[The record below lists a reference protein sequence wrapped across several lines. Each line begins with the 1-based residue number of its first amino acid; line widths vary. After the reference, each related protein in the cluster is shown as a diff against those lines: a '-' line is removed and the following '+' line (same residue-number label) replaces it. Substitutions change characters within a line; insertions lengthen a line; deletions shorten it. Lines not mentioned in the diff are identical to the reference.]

1 MRVCLVTREFA
12 PFRGWG
18 AGTYASLCAAA
29 FAACGH
35 EVHVL
40 TDDERC
46 VREGPLVRPGVAFH
60 LVDMRSFPMNLRA
73 YASELQRYSRGVQ
86 LTLEALHAKHR
97 FDYIEF
103 PDFLGEAYDTLRA
116 RRTMGS
122 LRGAVLGIRTHMSI
136 RLIRQINR
144 DDWIDEERATCEHM
158 EAWSVA
164 HADVLLP
171 PCEAI
176 AVKLREQLAG
186 GGIGCG
192 VGQAQE
198 AVPMRVVH
206 LPIAASEL
214 RGELGAENRERR
226 TENGKRPIVLF
237 CGRFE
242 WRKGPQVLVE
252 AATTL
257 MRSGRDFDV
266 KFVGEDT
273 DTGPLRSSMRAWLE
287 ARMDAKFA
295 GRFTFSPRAG
305 RGELGGLFRQAC
317 VVCVP
322 SVWENFPFACSE
334 AMACGA
340 CVVGSDSGGMR
351 EIIEDG
357 VSGLLFRGGD
367 SEDLAR
373 VLARAM
379 DDATLRAKIASSA
392 PGRIE
397 AICEPAK
404 IVRQVEEAVA
414 AARVVME
421 RREAVIDERVRVAER
436 EQAGRDANR
445 DASRDANRDASRD
458 ASGPVVSVPVLSV
471 IVPVYNT
478 HEFLGD
484 TLASLRVQTF
494 AAFETIVV
502 DDGSTK
508 PETIAAL
515 AKLERD
521 ADGVTLRVVRA
532 VHGGLSHARNVGV
545 RAAKAPWVLPL
556 DSDDM
561 LHERAIERLVR
572 AKRRVPDAAFVTCGL
587 RSFTDDWRKPVA
599 GWIPLGGEADV
610 MGVINGASSCV
621 ALLEREAVLA
631 VGGYDTTLPAYEDWD
646 LYCALVARGGPDG
659 RTGEVV
665 PEFLVLHRLR
675 DDSMMHTLSRRRH
688 HLLRARLIAKHAD
701 VLREMCS
708 GRAMRL
714 LLGDAVLLEE
724 PAVSRR
730 DGHDGRNEMQA
741 GHTQADAIDGA
752 MVTARARQLLHEN
765 VRYRVADKVNAWL
778 KRLGVQRILKGLM
791 VGKR

>member
-176 AVKLREQLAG
+176 AVKLREQLV
-186 GGIGCG
+186 GC
-192 VGQAQE
+192 GQAQE

-206 LPIAASEL
+206 LPIAVGEV
-214 RGELGAENRERR
+214 RGELGAESGERR
-226 TENGKRPIVLF
+226 TENGKRPVVLF

-257 MRSGRDFDV
+257 MRAGRDFDV

-379 DDATLRAKIASSA
+379 DDAGLRAKIASSA

-414 AARVVME
+414 EARVVME

-436 EQAGRDANR
+436 EQA
-445 DASRDANRDASRD
+445 SRDANRDASV
-458 ASGPVVSVPVLSV
+458 PVVSVPVLSV

-484 TLASLRVQTF
+484 TLASLRGQTF

-545 RAAKAPWVLPL
+545 RAAKAAWVLPL

-646 LYCALVARGGPDG
+646 LYCALVARGGPGGQGG
-659 RTGEVV
+659 RGEVV

-714 LLGDAVLLEE
+714 LLGDVVLLEDRLASE
-724 PAVSRR
+724 RSEREQTRPKPGA
-730 DGHDGRNEMQA
+730 E
-741 GHTQADAIDGA
+741 TIDGA

-778 KRLGVQRILKGLM
+778 KQLGVQRILKGLM
-791 VGKR
+791 VGKG

>member
-1 MRVCLVTREFA
+1 
-12 PFRGWG
+12 
-18 AGTYASLCAAA
+18 
-29 FAACGH
+29 
-35 EVHVL
+35 
-40 TDDERC
+40 
-46 VREGPLVRPGVAFH
+46 
-60 LVDMRSFPMNLRA
+60 
-73 YASELQRYSRGVQ
+73 
-86 LTLEALHAKHR
+86 
-97 FDYIEF
+97 
-103 PDFLGEAYDTLRA
+103 
-116 RRTMGS
+116 
-122 LRGAVLGIRTHMSI
+122 
-136 RLIRQINR
+136 
-144 DDWIDEERATCEHM
+144 
-158 EAWSVA
+158 
-164 HADVLLP
+164 
-171 PCEAI
+171 
-176 AVKLREQLAG
+176 
-186 GGIGCG
+186 
-192 VGQAQE
+192 
-198 AVPMRVVH
+198 
-206 LPIAASEL
+206 
-214 RGELGAENRERR
+214 
-226 TENGKRPIVLF
+226 
-237 CGRFE
+237 
-242 WRKGPQVLVE
+242 
-252 AATTL
+252 
-257 MRSGRDFDV
+257 
-266 KFVGEDT
+266 
-273 DTGPLRSSMRAWLE
+273 
-287 ARMDAKFA
+287 MDAKFA

-379 DDATLRAKIASSA
+379 DDAGLRAKIASSA

-436 EQAGRDANR
+436 EQA
-445 DASRDANRDASRD
+445 SRDANRDASV
-458 ASGPVVSVPVLSV
+458 PVVSVPVLSV

-484 TLASLRVQTF
+484 TLASLRGQTF

-545 RAAKAPWVLPL
+545 RAAKAAWVLPL

-646 LYCALVARGGPDG
+646 LYCALVARGGPGGQGG
-659 RTGEVV
+659 RGEVV

-714 LLGDAVLLEE
+714 LLGDVVLLEDRLASE
-724 PAVSRR
+724 RSEREQTRPKPGA
-730 DGHDGRNEMQA
+730 E
-741 GHTQADAIDGA
+741 TIDGA

-778 KRLGVQRILKGLM
+778 KQLGVQRILKGLM
-791 VGKR
+791 VGKG